1 MEEINNEL
9 MEISSKSE
17 NEISLELEKRFQGF
31 LEAKQSLEDIEKNAI
46 KAQERIEKSKERKTG
61 IFNKG
66 KKIDEIEN
74 ILVDMANNGVDSV
87 KMSQRMLELQQKQSQ
102 ELRFV
107 LMLGL
112 SNQAS
117 NRATV
122 HFLKEKLENKKG
134 IKLSSIEKEEILST
148 IKQLKEQEDIFIKQE
163 NLTNK
168 VKENTK
174 RVEELTKENDR
185 LNKETSEIKR
195 RNRFAIILSIISIL
209 LGLTGLIISLIVLI
223 K

>member
-31 LEAKQSLEDIEKNAI
+31 LEAKQGLEDIEKNAI

-74 ILVDMANNGVDSV
+74 ILVDMANNDVDSV

-112 SNQAS
+112 SNLAS

-168 VKENTK
+168 VKENAK

>member
-112 SNQAS
+112 SNLAS

-168 VKENTK
+168 VKENAK

>member
-31 LEAKQSLEDIEKNAI
+31 LEAKQGLEDIEKNAI
-46 KAQERIEKSKERKTG
+46 KAQERIEKSKARKTG

-74 ILVDMANNGVDSV
+74 ILVDMANNDVDSV

-112 SNQAS
+112 SNLAS

-168 VKENTK
+168 VKENAK

>member
-9 MEISSKSE
+9 MEINDKSE
-17 NEISLELEKRFQGF
+17 NEISLELEKDSKVF
-31 LEAKQSLEDIEKNAI
+31 LKQNKAWKISKRMQLKHKKESKNP
-46 KAQERIEKSKERKTG
+46 KKEKTG

-87 KMSQRMLELQQKQSQ
+87 KTSQRMLELQQKQSQ

-112 SNQAS
+112 SNLAS

-174 RVEELTKENDR
+174 RVEDLIKENDR
-185 LNKETSEIKR
+185 LNKETSVIKR
-195 RNRFAIILSIISIL
+195 RNKFAIIISIISIL
-209 LGLTGLIISLIVLI
+209 LGLSGLIISLIVLI